1 MQVLSS
7 HTDTYTQVYTYVC
20 TLLSMG
26 VYHRAIPFSLQ
37 NVFFYILY
45 IVYWDC
51 RWVHKVIMTQIRMQV
66 GYWAEVR
73 FHRMKYLTN
82 QMVSLKMP
90 FATQTLI
97 FRFKH
102 DLTLAQLFAS
112 MSCVI
117 LQIASTLSPLSGTEK
132 TLHRWHFKLHWTCKH
147 NTVEMV
153 VYLWFKVMHSVC
165 SRVKVGAVLM

>member
-1 MQVLSS
+1 MTRCSRSIFFSVGFISYWHRTRQLGYFHSSCWRYLHLCTPTRTRSFTRECMQVLSS

-20 TLLSMG
+20 TLLSMD
-26 VYHRAIPFSLQ
+26 VYHRAIPFSFQ
-37 NVFFYILY
+37 NVFFFYILY

-51 RWVHKVIMTQIRMQV
+51 RWVHKIIMKQIHMQV

-82 QMVSLKMP
+82 QMMNPKMP

-112 MSCVI
+112 IS
-117 LQIASTLSPLSGTEK
+117 
-132 TLHRWHFKLHWTCKH
+132 
-147 NTVEMV
+147 
-153 VYLWFKVMHSVC
+153 
-165 SRVKVGAVLM
+165 